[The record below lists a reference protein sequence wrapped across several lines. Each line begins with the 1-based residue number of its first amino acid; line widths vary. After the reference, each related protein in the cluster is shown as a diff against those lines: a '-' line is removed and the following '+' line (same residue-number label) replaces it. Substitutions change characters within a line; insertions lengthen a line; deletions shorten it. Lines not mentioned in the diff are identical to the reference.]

1 MTLPARKPCSADAST
16 TSRFSVPP
24 TARMHD
30 WGGFMMAVKFR
41 TPNIPRFEMEKV
53 PPYLTKFGL
62 NSYLLIKSI
71 FDLLPE
77 IRGAEVFH
85 RELCQLMCVHQH

>member
-1 MTLPARKPCSADAST
+1 
-16 TSRFSVPP
+16 
-24 TARMHD
+24 
-30 WGGFMMAVKFR
+30 
-41 TPNIPRFEMEKV
+41 MEKV

-62 NSYLLIKSI
+62 NSYLLKSI